1 MDEAKAINKI
11 TVNLPKEK
19 VDFINDTHQKELNY
33 WKKIA
38 LDYDCLFEALVIL
51 VAYRPFLLV
60 LWKNEYFIFVTLRE
74 SLLARNHGLSLLN
87 SLFTVTNNTGMLQF
101 EKNRLVSS
109 AYDYKRVTYG

>member
-38 LDYDCLFEALVIL
+38 LDYDFLFEALVIL
-51 VAYRPFLLV
+51 VAYRPF
-60 LWKNEYFIFVTLRE
+60 
-74 SLLARNHGLSLLN
+74 
-87 SLFTVTNNTGMLQF
+87 
-101 EKNRLVSS
+101 
-109 AYDYKRVTYG
+109 